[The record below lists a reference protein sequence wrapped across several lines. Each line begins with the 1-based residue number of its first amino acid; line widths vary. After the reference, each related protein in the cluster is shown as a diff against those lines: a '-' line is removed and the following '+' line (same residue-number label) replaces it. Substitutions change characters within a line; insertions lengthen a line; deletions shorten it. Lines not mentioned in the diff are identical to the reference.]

1 VTSVSSNL
9 EAPFVR
15 GDAGALRA
23 VFVVPPSAA
32 LAAVAPTHGESNA
45 IVDRAFEQFELFA
58 SRLRAFG
65 VKVIRL
71 ETPSPSPLASLAADC
86 AVVFEDGAFLMRP
99 SDLTRRTAV
108 AGVEAALA
116 SAGVPIVGRI
126 EAPGLLD
133 GGDVLL
139 GPESLFLGVATRR
152 QAETGIPGFAHGN
165 AFGREQLAAYAA
177 TKGRKT
183 VDVAMASEVR
193 RLRSVASLVDA
204 DTILFAGG
212 LLDGTAFAGL
222 RTIVAPRGEDYGAGV
237 LTLGPRRVLTNLRF
251 RETIPLLRKA
261 KLFVDAID
269 LWEFGKVGATPST
282 LALALKRD

>member
-1 VTSVSSNL
+1 VTTVSSNL

-15 GDAGALRA
+15 GDSGSLRA
-23 VFVVPPSAA
+23 VFVVAPSAA
-32 LAAVAPTHGESNA
+32 LAGVAPTHGESSP
-45 IVDRAFEQFELFA
+45 IVERAFEQFELFA

-65 VKVIRL
+65 VNVIRL
-71 ETPSPSPLASLAADC
+71 ETPAPSPLAPLAADC

-99 SDLTRRTAV
+99 SDLARRAAV
-108 AGVEAALA
+108 ARVEEALA
-116 SAGVPIVGRI
+116 TAGVPIVGRI

-139 GPESLFLGVATRR
+139 SPGALFLGVATRR
-152 QAETGIPGFAHGN
+152 QAEAGIPGFAHGN
-165 AFGREQLAAYAA
+165 ALGREQLAAYARS
-177 TKGRKT
+177 KGRKA
-183 VDVAMASEVR
+183 VEVAMAAEVR
-193 RLRSVASLVDA
+193 RLRSVASFVDGE
-204 DTILFAGG
+204 TILYAAG
-212 LLDGTAFAGL
+212 LLDGAAFAGL
-222 RTIVAPRGEDYGAGV
+222 QAIVAPRGEDYGAGV
-237 LTLGPRRVLTNLRF
+237 LALGPRRVLANLRF